1 MPILNSLHPKSFVQA
16 SAVRTPGKQR
26 VRSILKF
33 ERANRAT
40 QPVLQSQLLA
50 SPAIPFSNYPEE
62 ENCCKKKQQINC
74 YQSSKTDASSWLD
87 RKSTRL
93 NSSHRCISYAV
104 FCLKKKK

>member
-1 MPILNSLHPKSFVQA
+1 MPILNSLHLKSFVQA

-40 QPVLQSQLLA
+40 QPVLQSPLLA

-62 ENCCKKKQQINC
+62 ENCCKKKQQINR
-74 YQSSKTDASSWLD
+74 YQSGKSDANHG
-87 RKSTRL
+87 L
-93 NSSHRCISYAV
+93 NHSDGGCGRSISMPY
-104 FCLKKKK
+104 

>member
-1 MPILNSLHPKSFVQA
+1 MPILNSLHPKSFVQT

-40 QPVLQSQLLA
+40 QPVLQSPLLA

-62 ENCCKKKQQINC
+62 ENCCKKKQQINR
-74 YQSSKTDASSWLD
+74 YQSSKTDENHGITSLD
-87 RKSTRL
+87 GEFSRA
-93 NSSHRCISYAV
+93 ISMPMTIISV
-104 FCLKKKK
+104 

>member
-16 SAVRTPGKQR
+16 SAVRTPGKQS

-40 QPVLQSQLLA
+40 QPVLQSPLLA

-62 ENCCKKKQQINC
+62 ENCCKKKQQINR
-74 YQSSKTDASSWLD
+74 YQSSKTDANHGLTPPD
-87 RKSTRL
+87 GDCGRA
-93 NSSHRCISYAV
+93 IS
-104 FCLKKKK
+104 LPH